1 MADFW
6 LHLFDATGLTPPA
19 LSRFLEGVVFQDPLC
34 RLSGLVQL
42 ATAAASWAALI
53 GMAPPSPDDL
63 EREIA
68 ERRRVEAELRKAE
81 ARYRTLVE
89 QIPAVTFVVALDEVR
104 SELYVSPQIEALAGY
119 TAREWRDD
127 PILWYER
134 VHPDDRGSIE
144 VGLAAT
150 IATGEPFRSEV
161 RLLARDGRVV
171 WVHTT
176 VQLAPGDEG
185 RPGFLQGIAFD
196 ITERKTAEE
205 TLRRVNAELETQV
218 QKRTRELVEA
228 NARLRQ
234 RAADL
239 AEADRN
245 KDEFLAMLAHELRN
259 PLAPVRNALQILRTS
274 DLSDERQRWSR
285 DVMDRQ
291 VRHMARLVDDLLDV
305 ARIRGGLIALRKESV
320 DLAAVLERAVETAR
334 PVLDAKRHELIV
346 RPPSPPVRLVAD
358 PTRLAQVFSN
368 LLQNAAKYTDE
379 GGRIE
384 LTAGRDGDAVAVRV
398 KDNGRGIRP
407 SLLSKV
413 FDLFTQGDR
422 SLARTQGGL
431 GIGLTL
437 VRSLVQSHG
446 GTVEAFSAGEGQ
458 GSEFVV
464 RLPVVDSEV
473 GAPSPAAEGGTARR
487 AVPARRILVVDDN
500 RDGAESLALL
510 LRTGGHEVRTA
521 HDGPGALE
529 AARAFRPHVVFLDIG
544 LPGMDGYEVARRLR
558 KEPGMEKGLLA
569 ALTGYG
575 QEEDRRKAME
585 AGFNVHLVKP
595 ADIDTLQ
602 NIMAGA

>member
-6 LHLFDATGLTPPA
+6 LNLFGVAGFTPAGLG
-19 LSRFLEGVVFQDPLC
+19 RFLEGIVWQSPLHQ
-34 RLSGLVQL
+34 LSVLAPL

-53 GMAPPSPDDL
+53 GMAPPGPDDL

-81 ARYRTLVE
+81 TRYRTLVE
-89 QIPAVTFVVALDEVR
+89 QIPAVTFVASLDAGR

-134 VHPDDRGSIE
+134 VHPDDRGPIE
-144 VGLAAT
+144 VGLAAA
-150 IATGEPFRSEV
+150 IAGGEPFRSEV

-171 WVHTT
+171 WVLVA
-176 VQLAPGDEG
+176 VQLAPGDDDQ
-185 RPGFLQGIAFD
+185 PGFLQGIAFD
-196 ITERKTAEE
+196 ITERKMAEE
-205 TLRRVNAELETQV
+205 ALRRVNADLETQV

-228 NARLRQ
+228 NAELRQ

-245 KDEFLAMLAHELRN
+245 KDDFLAMLAHELRN
-259 PLAPVRNALQILRTS
+259 PLAPVRNALQILKASELLEPR
-274 DLSDERQRWSR
+274 LRWSR

-320 DLAAVLERAVETAR
+320 DLASVLDRAVETAR

-346 RPPSPPVRLVAD
+346 RPPLPPAWLEAD

-384 LTAGRDGDAVAVRV
+384 LTAERDGDAVVVRV

-407 SLLSKV
+407 ALLSKV
-413 FDLFTQGDR
+413 FELFTQGDR
-422 SLARTQGGL
+422 SLARTEGGL

-437 VRSLVQSHG
+437 VRSLVQSHS
-446 GTVEAFSAGEGQ
+446 GTVEAFSAGERR

-464 RLPVVDSEV
+464 RLPAVDGEV
-473 GAPSPAAEGGTARR
+473 GAPISASQGGTARR

-510 LRTGGHEVRTA
+510 LRAGGHEVRTA
-521 HDGPGALE
+521 HDGAEALE
-529 AARAFRPHVVFLDIG
+529 AARAFRPQVVFLDIG
-544 LPGMDGYEVARRLR
+544 LPGMDGYEAARRLR
-558 KEPGMEKGLLA
+558 QEPGMEKGLLV

-575 QEEDRRKAME
+575 QEEDRLKAME

-602 NIMAGA
+602 NIMARA